1 MIAGSLGREARSV
14 WPTANWPGLG
24 SIQPTGTPDSAARCA
39 EDALRIARSPHRPL
53 VLCQALR
60 TVGELTAARREWAV
74 AIGHF
79 EAALALAVRC
89 EAPFERGR
97 TELAIG
103 ELRIA
108 EHRPAGRTT
117 PSRAGGGD
125 LFGACRNAIS
135 RSNRKIESGPVP
147 TGPSVNPFGLTAR
160 EAEVLRLSA
169 QGLTDAAVGARLYI
183 SPRTVSQHLR
193 SVYGK
198 LSVHPRDRHPDGD
211 GNTISPESIWVE
223 VRRRSPVFRPEP
235 GLRRFVNVLGPTQS

>member
-1 MIAGSLGREARSV
+1 MWLEANDRWLAWTGSALGVSDGKLAWARIY
-14 WPTANWPGLG
+14 TAHG
-24 SIQPTGTPDSAARCA
+24 DSDTAARYA

-60 TVGELTAARREWAV
+60 TVGELAAARREWAL

-79 EAALALAVRC
+79 DAALALAVRC

-108 EHRPAGRTT
+108 EHRPADAL
-117 PSRAGGGD
+117 PHLVQAK
-125 LFGACRNAIS
+125 AIFS
-135 RSNRKIESGPVP
+135 ELAASPFLARIAKLSPGPVP
-147 TGPSVNPFGLTAR
+147 AGPSVNPFGLTAR

-169 QGLTDAAVGARLYI
+169 QGLTDAGVGQRLYI

-198 LSVHPRDRHPDGD
+198 LGVSTRAAATRMAIEH
-211 GNTISPESIWVE
+211 
-223 VRRRSPVFRPEP
+223 
-235 GLRRFVNVLGPTQS
+235 GLA